1 MDTSYAKHSF
11 GSVIVGRLS
20 SMAALF
26 DLLGFAEVSG
36 LELVFLLSAMV
47 GGSLFLVWFLL
58 VMIGGA
64 VGGIAEGIFDVEF
77 GDSDLSFKS
86 LTFQGILAFFM
97 MFGLVGYALIN
108 SGTDDQLAALGGLGA
123 GAFSLWIV
131 SKMFEG
137 FHKLET
143 SGNIDINNAIGATGI
158 VYARIREGGVG
169 EVRVTFQEKLQTR
182 KAVSVGGV
190 ALKTGDFIE
199 VVGIVGETL
208 QVQVID
214 SGTVEEE

>member
-1 MDTSYAKHSF
+1 MVD
-11 GSVIVGRLS
+11 
-20 SMAALF
+20 LF
-26 DLLGFAEVSG
+26 ELLGFADVSG

-47 GGSLFLVWFLL
+47 GGILFLVWFLL
-58 VMIGGA
+58 VMIGSA
-64 VGGIAEGIFDVEF
+64 VGDIAGGLFDIDF

-108 SGTDDQLAALGGLGA
+108 SGTDDQLAALGGLVA

-143 SGNIDINNAIGATGI
+143 SGNVDINNAVGATGT
-158 VYARIREGGVG
+158 VYARIRESGVG
-169 EVRVTFQEKLQTR
+169 EVRVTFQEKMQT
-182 KAVSVGGV
+182 KQ
-190 ALKTGDFIE
+190 ALSIDGTTLESGSFIE
-199 VVGIVGETL
+199 VVGVVGNTL
-208 QVQVID
+208 QVKAID
-214 SGTVEEE
+214 SGIVKQEEE